1 MSMDKPLAGVVQGSW
16 NREVF
21 KVAFKKSQDRA
32 ALMSQIM
39 KKMRS
44 GDSDEA
50 LKDIANAKL
59 AAADDIEAIADLDR
73 LELSIK
79 LAPIMAKIRS
89 GDVEVGIKLVD
100 ELMQAVSPG
109 QRSQLSIF
117 KFRLL
122 MQQDNKDAAAEAINQ
137 MANEENADPQRLNDV
152 AWQVHEY
159 AKEAPDD
166 SKSLV
171 AAAVAASEK
180 ALESPQ
186 DNGYVWD
193 TLAHLVQLQGDLDR
207 AIELQVKALEYP
219 AGATPEMKEYLE
231 QLRKEKAERN

>member
-1 MSMDKPLAGVVQGSW
+1 MSMDKPLAGVAQGSW

-39 KKMRS
+39 KKMQS

-122 MQQDNKDAAAEAINQ
+122 MRQDNKDAAAEAINQ

-186 DNGYVWD
+186 DNGYV
-193 TLAHLVQLQGDLDR
+193 
-207 AIELQVKALEYP
+207 
-219 AGATPEMKEYLE
+219 
-231 QLRKEKAERN
+231 